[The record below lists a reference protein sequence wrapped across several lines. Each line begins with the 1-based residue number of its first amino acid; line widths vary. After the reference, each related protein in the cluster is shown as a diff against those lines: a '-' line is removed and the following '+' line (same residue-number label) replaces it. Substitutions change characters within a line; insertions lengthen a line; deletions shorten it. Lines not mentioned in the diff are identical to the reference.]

1 MGIDVPDDA
10 GVFRAPSGELLVQ
23 TIDFFTPVVDDPF
36 DWGRVAAANA
46 LSDIYAMGAEPITA
60 LQMIGWPRGAL
71 PFDVAGRVVEG
82 GLSVMADAGC
92 TVVGGHSIDSP
103 EPQYGFAITG
113 IVSDDDL
120 LTSSGGRAG
129 DVLVLTKPL
138 GTGIITTAIKRGQAD
153 PSMEAAVVDLMTQ
166 TNREAA
172 RAARRA
178 GASAVTDIT
187 GFGLVGHL
195 HELASASGLA
205 AEIDT
210 ASIPVIEG
218 AADLADA
225 GVVPGGSR
233 RNRDDAADFTDFGDN
248 EQAAVLLTD
257 AQTSGGLL
265 VAVAAGGEG
274 PLVDLGGVVVGRL
287 VDGPAGQI
295 TLL

>member
-1 MGIDVPDDA
+1 M
-10 GVFRAPSGELLVQ
+10 
-23 TIDFFTPVVDDPF
+23 
-36 DWGRVAAANA
+36 AAANA
-46 LSDIYAMGAEPITA
+46 LSDIYAMGAEPLTA

-71 PFDVAGRVVEG
+71 PFEAAGRVVEG
-82 GLSVMADAGC
+82 GLAVMADAGC

-113 IVSDDDL
+113 IVSEADL
-120 LTSSGGRAG
+120 ITSSGGRPG

-138 GTGIITTAIKRGQAD
+138 GVGIVTTAIKRGQAD
-153 PSMEAAVVDLMTQ
+153 PSVEAKVIALMAE

-172 RAARRA
+172 QAARRA
-178 GASAVTDIT
+178 GASAMTDVT

-210 ASIPVIEG
+210 GSIPVFEG
-218 AADLADA
+218 VDDLADA

-233 RNRDDAADFTDFGDN
+233 RNRADAAAFTDFGDR
-248 EQAAVLLTD
+248 EHAAVVLTD

-265 VAVAAGGEG
+265 VAVESGSES
-274 PLVDLGGVVVGRL
+274 PLVELGGVVVGRL
-287 VDGPAGQI
+287 VDGPAGHV